1 MSRASGRSLDE
12 AMDDR
17 TRHRK
22 GMRGSSACG
31 WNSVLATTAVA
42 MVGALAG
49 CASGASPNSPAS
61 TVLPPRC
68 PQHGSAIVRARA
80 FGSSGWAAAHKQL
93 APAGS
98 STIRLCR
105 YAGRPHIALVS
116 SRLLG
121 GRPLVAGL
129 VRELD
134 RLPAFPAGPVNC
146 PNDNG
151 SQILALIAYPGHA
164 LTISVD
170 LTGCRLVTNGSVGRT
185 AAGMGSP
192 AAFGPQLVTPTRAPG
207 RCPTTGRTP
216 AVLARS
222 RATTG
227 PCSLARRLAHAMARH
242 LSGTGASCSSSE
254 APPAAGWA
262 ARRTT
267 AAPPTILRGADGA
280 VWRSAPGG
288 GVAGGRRVG
297 AGPAARC
304 FIFGRPA
311 LPNETA
317 RPTWRGLSEPGHEP
331 LDGDSRGAV
340 GAVRRPGHRG
350 VDRQARDPRRDDQ
363 RTRPAA

>member
-192 AAFGPQLVTPTRAPG
+192 AAFGPQLVAQLERLVAARQRSNSGRA
-207 RCPTTGRTP
+207 R
-216 AVLARS
+216 ALASDHWSVLARS
-222 RATTG
+222 PLGTRYG
-227 PCSLARRLAHAMARH
+227 PN

-280 VWRSAPGG
+280 VWRAHRRRCCRRAP
-288 GVAGGRRVG
+288 RRC
-297 AGPAARC
+297 GPAARC
-304 FIFGRPA
+304 SSSVGRHCPTRR
-311 LPNETA
+311 P
-317 RPTWRGLSEPGHEP
+317 PTWR
-331 LDGDSRGAV
+331 DST
-340 GAVRRPGHRG
+340 
-350 VDRQARDPRRDDQ
+350 
-363 RTRPAA
+363 TRPRTAGR